1 MTGQPGGETGRG
13 AGIGAR
19 LRSARERSGFSVA
32 DAARKLHLD
41 AEILQT
47 LEAEDF
53 NALGAPIY
61 VKSYLGRYAELLG
74 ESAEELQ
81 RLLTNAVVIPEP
93 DLTRIP
99 HVSAAGSRLAVR
111 TASVGVAL
119 LVALLVVSALWW
131 GWSHWHKRLS
141 MPGQSPTA
149 AHQGT
154 WQPAQRPAAA
164 VPAAG
169 HGAGPRGGAPAAAGQ
184 GAAGGVA
191 AASSAGSVRITLR
204 FASPSWAEVDDA
216 GGRHLYRS
224 LVPAASMRVVQGRAP
239 LHVVLGYA
247 PGVTLAVNGRLT
259 SFAAFVQANHTASF
273 LITADGRVRSGPR
286 AGGE

>member
-19 LRSARERSGFSVA
+19 LRSARERSGLTVA

-41 AEILQT
+41 AEILRT

-111 TASVGVAL
+111 TATVGIAL
-119 LVALLVVSALWW
+119 LAALLVVSALWW
-131 GWSHWHKRLS
+131 GWSRWHKPPS
-141 MPGQSPTA
+141 VAGQSRTA
-149 AHQGT
+149 RYQGAPR
-154 WQPAQRPAAA
+154 PAPRPAAA
-164 VPAAG
+164 PAAP
-169 HGAGPRGGAPAAAGQ
+169 HAAAPRVGEPAAASQ
-184 GAAGGVA
+184 VPAGRVA
-191 AASSAGSVRITLR
+191 AASSAGSVQITLR
-204 FASPSWAEVDDA
+204 FASPSWAEVDD
-216 GGRHLYRS
+216 GSGRHLYRS

>member
-19 LRSARERSGFSVA
+19 LRGARERSGLTVA

-41 AEILQT
+41 PEILQT

-61 VKSYLGRYAELLG
+61 VKSYLGRYAELVG

-81 RLLTNAVVIPEP
+81 QLLSSAVVIPEP

-99 HVSAAGSRLAVR
+99 HVGAAGSRLAVR
-111 TASVGVAL
+111 TATVGIAL
-119 LVALLVVSALWW
+119 LSALLAVSALWW
-131 GWSHWHKRLS
+131 GWSRWHERAF
-141 MPGQSPTA
+141 MPGQSRTA
-149 AHQGT
+149 RYQG
-154 WQPAQRPAAA
+154 ALRPAPRPAEA
-164 VPAAG
+164 PAAP
-169 HGAGPRGGAPAAAGQ
+169 HAAAPRVGAPAAAIQVPTGR
-184 GAAGGVA
+184 VA
-191 AASSAGSVRITLR
+191 AASSAGPVQITLR

-216 GGRHLYRS
+216 SGRHLYRS
-224 LVPAASMRVVQGRAP
+224 LAPAASLRVVQGRAP

-247 PGVTLAVNGRLT
+247 PGVTLAVNGHLT
-259 SFAAFVQANHTASF
+259 SFAAFVQPDHTASF

-286 AGGE
+286 AGGD